1 MSNVWEAMKKH
12 QAEVAAQA
20 AAEDKSGA
28 KRAPQRR
35 DEPALVD
42 IELVAEPAVQAP
54 PGAVEPA
61 ARPAQ
66 VPAPPPEPSRRHG
79 RAKPAA
85 LIDRDTRFS
94 ELIVAHHDRGGGIA
108 EEYRALR
115 TNLLARSA
123 NGKFGY
129 IITSAEAGEG
139 KTVTSLNL
147 AVVLAEQAE
156 RRTIVIDGDMR
167 RARISK
173 MVGCEPGP
181 GLGEVLRGQV
191 TLGQAVQATPYPN
204 LFFLPSNRS
213 DQHEI
218 GELLGR
224 MEREELFADLRRQFD
239 YILVDTPPIN
249 IASDAAI
256 LGQSVG
262 EALLVVRMNKT
273 RQESVEKAIRLLRA
287 ANVDL
292 SGMILTH
299 RKYHIPNY
307 LYRYS

>member
-12 QAEVAAQA
+12 QAEVAAKA
-20 AAEDKSGA
+20 AAKGKSGA
-28 KRAPQRR
+28 KRPPQRR
-35 DEPALVD
+35 DDPALVD
-42 IELVAEPAVQAP
+42 IELVTEPAVQTPSGPGEDMVSPASPVAP
-54 PGAVEPA
+54 AVPEQ
-61 ARPAQ
+61 RP
-66 VPAPPPEPSRRHG
+66 VG
-79 RAKPAA
+79 AKPRTVLDCDAQ
-85 LIDRDTRFS
+85 FS

-108 EEYRALR
+108 EEYRSLR

-147 AVVLAEQAE
+147 SVVLAEQAE
-156 RRTIVIDGDMR
+156 RRTIVIDGDLR
-167 RARISK
+167 RARIAK
-173 MVGCEPGP
+173 MVGCKRGP
-181 GLGEVLRGQV
+181 GLGEVLRGQA
-191 TLGQAVQATPYPN
+191 TLGQAVQSTPYPN
-204 LFFLPSNRS
+204 LFFLPSNRC

-239 YILVDTPPIN
+239 YIIVDTPPIN

-292 SGMILTH
+292 SGLVLTH
-299 RKYHIPNY
+299 RRYHIPNY

>member
-12 QAEVAAQA
+12 QAEVAAKA
-20 AAEDKSGA
+20 AAEGKSGA
-28 KRAPQRR
+28 KRPPQRR
-35 DEPALVD
+35 DDPALVD
-42 IELVAEPAVQAP
+42 IELVSEPGIKTPPRADDPAV
-54 PGAVEPA
+54 
-61 ARPAQ
+61 RPAS
-66 VPAPPPEPSRRHG
+66 PAPAVVLGRGTG
-79 RAKPAA
+79 RAMPPV
-85 LIDRDTRFS
+85 IVGRDDTFS
-94 ELIVAHHDRGGGIA
+94 ELVVAHHDRGGGIA
-108 EEYRALR
+108 EEYRSLR

-123 NGKFGY
+123 SGKFGY

-139 KTVTSLNL
+139 KTITSLNL

-167 RARISK
+167 RARLAK
-173 MVGCEPGP
+173 MVEITPGP
-181 GLGEVLRGQV
+181 GLGEVLRGQT
-191 TLGQAVQATPYPN
+191 TLSQAVRTTPYPN
-204 LFFLPSNRS
+204 LFFLPTNRC

-292 SGMILTH
+292 SGMVLTH

-307 LYRYS
+307 LYRYA